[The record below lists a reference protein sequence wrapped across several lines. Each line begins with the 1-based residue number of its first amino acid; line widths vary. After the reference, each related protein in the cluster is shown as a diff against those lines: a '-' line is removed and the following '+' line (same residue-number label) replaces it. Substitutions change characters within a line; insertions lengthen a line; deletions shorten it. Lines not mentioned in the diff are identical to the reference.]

1 MVVEARAVALPSAA
15 AIVEK
20 VVIEGDLSKLSAAE
34 RIGYYRHMCETLGI
48 EPMLRPFEYLM
59 LNGKLVLYANKQGAS
74 QLRDKRNVSIGKPDI
89 TFADDL
95 VTVAVE
101 ARLPDGRTDAEL
113 GVVSVAGLKGEA
125 KANAILKAV
134 TKAKR
139 RVTLSICGLGM
150 LDETEVQDVA
160 GAQPVRV
167 DMATGEVQPAAPQ
180 PVPQNGDT
188 PFVDFIADPKA
199 LKGFWTWAKGLGLT
213 EDDVHVALNVDSLKD
228 ATGTKAQVKATVESF
243 AKTAAAQQA
252 KEDLFPGG
260 K

>member
-1 MVVEARAVALPSAA
+1 MVAEARAVAVPSAA

-160 GAQPVRV
+160 DARPVRV
-167 DMATGEVQPAAPQ
+167 DMATGEVQKPAPAVDVTWENVASEPEHEEQKPEERTCPIHGDVMYRREKDGKVWWSHKQADAPNGWCYGKPPKPAVQ
-180 PVPQNGDT
+180 PVLDG
-188 PFVDFIADPKA
+188 A
-199 LKGFWTWAKGLGLT
+199 
-213 EDDVHVALNVDSLKD
+213 
-228 ATGTKAQVKATVESF
+228 
-243 AKTAAAQQA
+243 
-252 KEDLFPGG
+252 G